1 MSKFIIQ
8 GPKSLKG
15 EYRISGCKNA
25 ATPIIASTLLIQEEC
40 ILDNIPRVA
49 DVEKMLDILK
59 MLGAKTE
66 WTDKN
71 QVTIS
76 TDRAVM
82 KNIDPDFI
90 GVDEKLI
97 KTMRSSILLVGPL
110 LSRFKKITIPEP
122 GGCFLGN
129 RPLNTHLSVLRQFGA
144 KINKI
149 KDNKGKTC
157 YEISLKDLKGTN
169 ITLPEFSVT
178 ATENAIMLAVMAQG
192 YTTVKLAANE
202 PHVRDLIKFLDA
214 CGAKIE
220 EKPGSIIEIK
230 GVSRLRSIAHRIIPD
245 MLEAGTLAVAGALI
259 GKGIVIYDLNPDDLS
274 IVLYKLKRIGVKY
287 EINLDKTKGTYL
299 KILPQKDRKFKP
311 FKIQAMPY
319 PGFPT
324 DLQEPFSLLATQCH
338 GASLIHD
345 PLFEDR
351 MRHIPE
357 LAKMGAKTFA
367 CDPHRSVIIGPTSL
381 HGYEIK
387 SPNIRAGGMFVI
399 AGLLAQGETILHD
412 IKNTIDRGYERFEEK
427 LNALGA
433 GIKRIE

>member
-15 EYRISGCKNA
+15 EYRVSGFKNA

-40 ILDNIPRVA
+40 ILDNIPRVN

-71 QVTIS
+71 QVTIN
-76 TDRAVM
+76 TTGAVI
-82 KNIDPDFI
+82 KNI
-90 GVDEKLI
+90 DEKLI
-97 KTMRSSILLVGPL
+97 KTMRSSILLVGPM

-149 KDNKGKTC
+149 KDKKGKTC

-178 ATENAIMLAVMAQG
+178 ATENAIMLAALAQG
-192 YTTVKLAANE
+192 YTTIKLAACE

-214 CGAKIE
+214 AGAKIE
-220 EKPGSIIEIK
+220 EKPGSIIIIK
-230 GVSRLRSIAHRIIPD
+230 GVPKLRGIAHRIIPD

-274 IVLYKLKRIGVKY
+274 IVLYKLKRIGVKC
-287 EINLDKTKGTYL
+287 EIGQDKTKGTYL
-299 KILPQKDRKFKP
+299 KILPKKDKKFKS
-311 FKIQAMPY
+311 FKIQALPY

-324 DLQEPFSLLATQCH
+324 DLQEPFSLLATQCQ
-338 GASLIHD
+338 GVSLIHD

-357 LAKMGAKTFA
+357 LAKMGAKTLA
-367 CDPHRSVIIGPTSL
+367 CDPHRSVIIGPTPL
-381 HGYEIK
+381 CAYEVK

-412 IKNTIDRGYERFEEK
+412 IENTIDRGYERFEEK
-427 LNALGA
+427 LNELGA
-433 GIKRIE
+433 GIRRID